1 MDKKSYYAIIPA
13 NVRYDKDLSANAKLL
28 YGEITALCNEKG
40 YCWATNSYFAE
51 LYGVS
56 NKSISRWISQLIEK
70 KYIHSQIIY
79 KVGTKEIEQRRLYIT
94 PPMDNNVYTLGQ
106 KCHEGKDKNVQD
118 NNTINNTNNIYIEQ
132 CNELWSM
139 YPKKVGKQKAY
150 KKIPKLLK
158 EYSFEELKRCVER
171 YSKEASTKDKQFI
184 LQGDT
189 FFNGRFEDYL
199 DENYTTNN
207 VSSSISTDTK
217 SIPNLAEVLEG
228 IAKQRENM

>member
-1 MDKKSYYAIIPA
+1 
-13 NVRYDKDLSANAKLL
+13 
-28 YGEITALCNEKG
+28 
-40 YCWATNSYFAE
+40 
-51 LYGVS
+51 
-56 NKSISRWISQLIEK
+56 
-70 KYIHSQIIY
+70 
-79 KVGTKEIEQRRLYIT
+79 
-94 PPMDNNVYTLGQ
+94 MDNNVYTLGQ

-217 SIPNLAEVLEG
+217 SIPTLTEVLEG